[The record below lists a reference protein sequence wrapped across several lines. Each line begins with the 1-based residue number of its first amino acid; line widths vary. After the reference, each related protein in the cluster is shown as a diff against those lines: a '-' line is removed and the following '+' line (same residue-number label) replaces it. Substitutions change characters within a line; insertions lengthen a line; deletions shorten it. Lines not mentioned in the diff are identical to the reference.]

1 VPSAPPALLSVLIE
15 LPDVSDMLRAVLA
28 GPENRRGCEG
38 ILERAESLTC
48 LSFVHCLYSSRTAF
62 AHRRGSKRGRK
73 GTLGQKVKTDHH

>member
-1 VPSAPPALLSVLIE
+1 VPPDTPALLSVLTE

-28 GPENRRGCEG
+28 GSENRRGCEE

-62 AHRRGSKRGRK
+62 THRGGSERGRK
-73 GTLGQKVKTDHH
+73 GQKVKGDHQLG